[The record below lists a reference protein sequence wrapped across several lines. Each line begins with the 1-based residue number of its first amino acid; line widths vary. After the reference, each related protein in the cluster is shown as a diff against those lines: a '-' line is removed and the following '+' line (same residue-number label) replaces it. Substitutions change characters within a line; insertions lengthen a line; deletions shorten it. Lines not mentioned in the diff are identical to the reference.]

1 MDNVLLASELIKGYN
16 RAYNSPRCMV
26 KVDIRK
32 AYDSLKWS
40 FLQKVMEELGFPNQ
54 YIQWVMVCVR
64 TLSFS
69 ILVNGYPTPPFA
81 AAKGLRQGSL
91 QPYLFAIGMEY
102 LTRRLAGL
110 ANKKNF
116 KYHPKCQRLKITQ
129 LIFADDFLM
138 FARGDVHSVLLLTS
152 EFASFSEASG
162 LHANPE
168 KSCIYFSGVTD
179 DVQSLILKETGMTK
193 GDPPFR
199 YLGVPLSSR
208 KLNYSQCRPL
218 VEKITARIHHW
229 SVKSLSYAGRFQLLQ
244 SVIGGMMHF
253 WAQLF
258 CLPKKWIKQVLR
270 ICRIYLWTGKETPSR
285 KASLAWEQVCLP
297 KVCGGLNLRNMIIW
311 NQAALLKLLWAIS
324 VKKDRLWI
332 QWVHSYFIILIKILF
347 GIVRFLRVCHG
358 CLGKS
363 WMADTWCSSGKD
375 GKV

>member
-193 GDPPFR
+193 RG
-199 YLGVPLSSR
+199 SS
-208 KLNYSQCRPL
+208 
-218 VEKITARIHHW
+218 
-229 SVKSLSYAGRFQLLQ
+229 F
-244 SVIGGMMHF
+244 
-253 WAQLF
+253 
-258 CLPKKWIKQVLR
+258 
-270 ICRIYLWTGKETPSR
+270 
-285 KASLAWEQVCLP
+285 
-297 KVCGGLNLRNMIIW
+297 
-311 NQAALLKLLWAIS
+311 
-324 VKKDRLWI
+324 
-332 QWVHSYFIILIKILF
+332 
-347 GIVRFLRVCHG
+347 
-358 CLGKS
+358 
-363 WMADTWCSSGKD
+363 
-375 GKV
+375 